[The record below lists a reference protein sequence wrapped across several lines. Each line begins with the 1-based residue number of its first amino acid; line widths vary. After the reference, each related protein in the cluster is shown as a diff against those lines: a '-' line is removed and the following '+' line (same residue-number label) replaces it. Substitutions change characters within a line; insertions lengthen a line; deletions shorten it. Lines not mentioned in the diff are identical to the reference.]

1 MPSSDALIVVED
13 WISEHFFTT
22 DARKESFQ
30 KLVLDRRKQWD
41 GEDIATTRSRFTG
54 QASKLATML
63 AALYSDDLDEAA
75 KAEATEQAHEVLL
88 RVLGYLTGE
97 FRIRRDGPVRWF
109 STAGVE
115 QSALAVVTAKPVET
129 PDQLMVKD
137 ARTLWTPWRPSE
149 DAPDSE
155 EVHSASRLVSTLF
168 APKEGPSFALVMA
181 GRWLVVAEKGRW
193 PEGRYLAVD
202 VQTVAER
209 ADLKR
214 GGEVDRALTCIEAR
228 SLAPDADGKVWW
240 TEALEESIKHTVG
253 VSQDLREGV
262 RESIEIIAN
271 EVVDR
276 RRQQGLSPL
285 PSDQAQPLAM
295 QSLRFLYRIL
305 FLLYAEA
312 SPELGVLPVGAPEY
326 DAGYS
331 LDRLRELVQVPLV
344 TEQSMRGTHFYESL
358 GTLFR
363 LVDQGH
369 LEDAHDAT
377 RGLSFHSLRADL
389 FSSKAT
395 ALIDD
400 VGLGNQALQHVLQ
413 RLLLT
418 KEQHGK
424 KGRERGYISYA
435 ELGINQLGAVYES
448 LMSYTG
454 FFATEDLYEVAH
466 DGNPE
471 KGSWVV
477 PLDRASSV
485 ADKDFVLVEDDQGRL
500 EPRIY
505 RRGQFVFRLSGR
517 QRQQSASY
525 YTPEVLTKFTV
536 SQALEQLIDDTTT
549 AEEILGL
556 SVCEPA
562 LGSGAFAI
570 EAVRQL
576 AAEYLKRRQDERG
589 CTIDPEDYPAELQ
602 RVKAYL
608 ALHNVY
614 GVDLN
619 ATAVEFAEI
628 TLWLDTMAKGLDAPW
643 FGLRLRRGNSLIGA
657 RRAVY
662 RKDEVTSKE
671 WLRTPPTDV
680 PLDDLNHR
688 IEADDYGPTKADG
701 RIPHW
706 LLPGAG
712 WGATA
717 DSRQAKQL
725 VPDRV
730 AAVKKWRKQ
739 MRTKPTKTQLE
750 TLVDI
755 GRQAEELWA
764 MALRRLMVAEQQTRR
779 EITVWGREATTT
791 KSAVTREQVEQ
802 SLADS
807 NGAYRRLRRVM
818 DAWCALW
825 FWPLTAEPVAPPSWE
840 EWIDACQMIIGSQ
853 TQIRLKSTA
862 KRYDDDAQQQLAP
875 ADQWQALAEQESWV
889 IAAGGAD
896 SVDTALER
904 HPWLRVCEE
913 VAKEQGFFHWQLD
926 FAPVFAQG
934 GFDLQVGNPPWV
946 RPILDMDALFAEGD
960 PWWQLAGKAS
970 EEAREQRRTD
980 TLALPGLTDSVCR
993 GIADVSGTSSFVGDA
1008 TNYPLLQGLQPDL
1021 YRCFMC
1027 QTWAHMSGRGT
1038 VGLVHPETHFTDEK
1052 AGHLREETYP
1062 RLRRHWQF
1070 VNELKLFDE
1079 VHHLVTYGVH
1089 VYGSPAQP
1097 HFLQASALYHPD
1109 TVVGSLRHDGSGE
1122 APGFKVD
1129 GHWDQRPHA
1138 ERIEVVTDETLATWR
1153 DVLDPGL
1160 EAPRRTRM
1168 LYTVNR
1174 DVAQTLRQLSDAPR
1188 FESLHLRFSPGWHEK
1203 NDRTKGYFV
1212 QQWGAPDSWDD
1223 VILQGPHLHVAT
1235 PFFKAPNPTMKHNQD
1250 WSAVDLETLPP
1261 DAIPVTS
1268 YKPAGDRAR
1277 YDADYTHWDDD
1288 PARDHYRL
1296 AWRAMAANTGER
1308 TLIPA
1313 IIPPGTAHPNGVF
1326 CVGGADNRIL
1336 TACAGFASSL
1346 LLDFSVRAAPKSG
1359 IYQAVFDRLPAPCQ
1373 RHPLLPRLLLRTLRL
1388 NCLTDAYADLWAE
1401 CFDPAFTSD
1410 SWTID
1415 RATTALGNVGPEW
1428 TPGTPLRRAVDR
1440 RQALVEIDALV
1451 ALMLG
1456 VTADQL
1462 CTVYRTQFAVLYGY
1476 DHEQYFYDAHGRL
1489 VPNQVLKVWRKKG
1502 DAITSD
1508 ERTHTNDAD
1517 NTYVYD
1523 LPFQTYDR
1531 EDDMRVAYAEFEH
1544 RLKTQGPET

>member
-41 GEDIATTRSRFTG
+41 GEDVPTTRTRFTER
-54 QASKLATML
+54 ASKLATML
-63 AALYSDDLDEAA
+63 AALYSEDLDEAA
-75 KAEATEQAHEVLL
+75 RAEAAEQAHEELL
-88 RVLGYLTGE
+88 RVLGYSTGE

-109 STAGVE
+109 STAGIE
-115 QSALAVVTAKPVET
+115 QSALAVVTARPVET

-137 ARTLWTPWRPSE
+137 ARTLPTPWRPSE

-155 EVHSASRLVSTLF
+155 EVHSTSRLVSTLF
-168 APKEGPSFALVMA
+168 APKEGPSFALIMA

-209 ADLKR
+209 ADLKK
-214 GGEVDRALTCIEAR
+214 GGEVDRALTCLEAA
-228 SLAPDADGKVWW
+228 SLAPDADGHVWW
-240 TEALEESIKHTVG
+240 SEALDESIKHTVG

-271 EVVDR
+271 EVVSR
-276 RRQQGLSPL
+276 RRDRGLEPL
-285 PSDQAQPLAM
+285 SQDQAQPLAM

-312 SPELGVLPVGAPEY
+312 SPELGVLPVGAPQY
-326 DAGYS
+326 DSGYS

-344 TEQSMRGTHFYESL
+344 TQRSMAGTHLYESL

-363 LVDQGH
+363 LVDRGN
-369 LEDAHDAT
+369 LEDVDDAT
-377 RGLSFHSLRADL
+377 TGLSFHSLRADL
-389 FSSKAT
+389 FRPQAT
-395 ALIDD
+395 ALIDE
-400 VGLGNQALQHVLQ
+400 VGLGNQALQQVLE
-413 RLLLT
+413 RLLLS
-418 KEQHGK
+418 KEQHGR

-435 ELGINQLGAVYES
+435 ELGINQLGAVYEG
-448 LMSYTG
+448 LMSYSG

-466 DGNPE
+466 DGNPQ

-477 PLDRASSV
+477 PLSRAHDI
-485 ADKDFVLVEDDQGRL
+485 AQEDFVTVVDDHGARH
-500 EPRIY
+500 PRIH
-505 RRGQFVFRLSGR
+505 RRGEFVFRLSGR
-517 QRQQSASY
+517 ARQQSASY
-525 YTPEVLTKFTV
+525 YTPEVLTRFTV
-536 SQALEQLIDDTTT
+536 GQALEELLDDTTT
-549 AEEILGL
+549 AEEILHL

-570 EAVRQL
+570 EATRQL
-576 AAEYLKRRQDERG
+576 AEQYLTRRQAELGRR
-589 CTIDPEDYPAELQ
+589 IDPEDYPAQLQ
-602 RVKAYL
+602 RTKAYI

-628 TLWLDTMAKGLDAPW
+628 TLWLDTMASGLDAPW
-643 FGLRLRRGNSLIGA
+643 FGLHLRRGNSLIGA
-657 RRAVY
+657 RHAVY
-662 RKDEVTSKE
+662 TRDQLTSKA
-671 WLRTPPTDV
+671 WLTTPPTDV
-680 PLDDLNHR
+680 PLTDLAARLDDD
-688 IEADDYGPTKADG
+688 AVDPTQADG
-701 RIPHW
+701 SIPRF
-706 LLPGAG
+706 LVPAAG
-712 WGATA
+712 WGSSA
-717 DSRQAKQL
+717 DSKEAKTL
-725 VPDRV
+725 VPQRV
-730 AAVKKWRKQ
+730 KDVKDWRKQ
-739 MRTKPTKTQLE
+739 FRRRPSRHDVT
-750 TLVDI
+750 TLV
-755 GRQAEELWA
+755 ELGHQVEDLWT
-764 MALRRLMVAEQQTRR
+764 MALRRLTVAEQQTSRDIALWDR
-779 EITVWGREATTT
+779 NEAP
-791 KSAVTREQVEQ
+791 SHRQVVTREQVEQ
-802 SLADS
+802 SLADPD
-807 NGAYRRLRRVM
+807 GAYQRLRLVM

-825 FWPLTAEPVAPPSWE
+825 FWPLTTQVAPPSWA
-840 EWIDACQMIIGSQ
+840 EWIDACTMLLGGRLSRADRRRDAPMLGSA
-853 TQIRLKSTA
+853 QI
-862 KRYDDDAQQQLAP
+862 
-875 ADQWQALAEQESWV
+875 WEALAAQEDLALASAG
-889 IAAGGAD
+889 AATVAQTLD
-896 SVDTALER
+896 K
-904 HPWLRVCEE
+904 HPWLQVCRQ
-913 VAKEQGFFHWQLD
+913 VAREQGFFHWQLD
-926 FAPVFAQG
+926 FAPVFARG

-946 RPILDMDALFAEGD
+946 RSILDMDALLAEGD
-960 PWWQLAGKAS
+960 PWWQLAGKTP
-970 EEAREQRRTD
+970 EDVREQRRTV
-980 TLALPGLTDSVCR
+980 TLALPGLADSVCR
-993 GIADVSGTSSFVGDA
+993 GITDVSGTGSFVGHA
-1008 TNYPLLQGLQPDL
+1008 TNYPMLQGLQPDL

-1027 QTWAHMSGRGT
+1027 QTWAHTSSRGT
-1038 VGLVHPETHFTDEK
+1038 IGLVHPETHFTDEK

-1079 VHHLVTYGVH
+1079 VHDLVTYGVH

-1109 TVVGSLRHDGSGE
+1109 TVVGSLRHDGSGG

-1138 ERIEVVTDETLATWR
+1138 QRIETVTDETLATWR
-1153 DVLDPGL
+1153 DILDPNL

-1174 DVAQTLRQLSDAPR
+1174 DVAETLQQLSKAPR
-1188 FESLHLRFSPGWHEK
+1188 LGSLSLRFSPGWHEK
-1203 NDRTKGYFV
+1203 NDRTKGYFI
-1212 QQWGAPDSWDD
+1212 QQWGTPDSWND

-1235 PFFKAPNPTMKHNQD
+1235 PFYKSPNPTMKHNQD
-1250 WSAVDLETLPP
+1250 WSVVDLETLPP

-1268 YKPAGDRAR
+1268 YKPAGDRAW
-1277 YDADYTHWDDD
+1277 YDADYTHWDGD

-1373 RHPLLPRLLLRTLRL
+1373 RHPLLPALLLRTLRL

-1401 CFDPAFTSD
+1401 CFDPSFTSD
-1410 SWTID
+1410 SWTIPD
-1415 RATTALGNVGPEW
+1415 RATTPLGDVGPTW
-1428 TPGTPLRRAVDR
+1428 TSQTPLRRAVDR

-1456 VTADQL
+1456 ITADQL

-1476 DHEQYFYDAHGRL
+1476 DHDQYFYDAHGRL
-1489 VPNQVLKVWRKKG
+1489 VPNQVLKVRRKKG
-1502 DAITSD
+1502 EAITET
-1508 ERTHTNDAD
+1508 ERTAT
-1517 NTYVYD
+1517 TYRYD
-1523 LPFQTYDR
+1523 LPFHTYDR
-1531 EDDMRVAYAEFEH
+1531 ELDMHIAYVEFER
-1544 RLKTQGPET
+1544 RLETRGTDS